1 MDVAVSSKVWM
12 LQFATS
18 TEANATF
25 KMQHSLPV
33 ILTSVDDH
41 SSDGEAFASAHCHA
55 TLATHTLA
63 TLATHT
69 LATLATHTLSTL
81 ATHALATLATH
92 TLATLAMSL
101 TPNPASE
108 KGTFACHRR
117 FVGTTHHVSAWSH
130 VSLSVPPADA
140 KGTL

>member
-63 TLATHT
+63 TLA
-69 LATLATHTLSTL
+69 
-81 ATHALATLATH
+81 
-92 TLATLAMSL
+92 MSL